1 MGVRE
6 QPAPLEASR
15 KPSCTQGQHPVP
27 GAQRQKHLGGL
38 RERICQVHDSAAH
51 LSVPR
56 ALCSILQTWLQR
68 YPGHFHQADDLSCLK
83 KLVAYVAANM
93 PDTDFELQATN
104 LLMELEYKKYKEM
117 VDELDSKAASEGE
130 AN

>member
-1 MGVRE
+1 
-6 QPAPLEASR
+6 
-15 KPSCTQGQHPVP
+15 
-27 GAQRQKHLGGL
+27 
-38 RERICQVHDSAAH
+38 
-51 LSVPR
+51 
-56 ALCSILQTWLQR
+56 
-68 YPGHFHQADDLSCLK
+68 
-83 KLVAYVAANM
+83 M